1 MEKILSEQELTLKK
15 MILQATLLSN
25 LEFLKKAMPTI
36 YDAFKSF
43 QPIDTGVAIDDN
55 GNENLFNNGQF
66 VYSENPRDLAKNQ
79 VAIFLDNPIYSSYD
93 IKHSSDEHITFKHA
107 ALLKSIRNVRNA
119 DTGGKIPKPTNE
131 NRLDFICFLGGGLG
145 YQIEELLNNKNVLN
159 VFLFEPSPSSFYAL
173 LHCIEL
179 KPLFDKCMSQ
189 GGCFTITVGGDE
201 YAAVNQI
208 SGLLTQQGH
217 FNLSIIH
224 FFKHYDSELIS
235 KTMKSIK
242 EFGHRWH
249 AGWGFF
255 EDETIGVSHTLSNL
269 HAKFPILK
277 TPHFFKNSLKKAAVF
292 IVANGP
298 SLDLAIEFLKEN
310 QHCVIIISCGTALK
324 ALLVNNI
331 KPDIHVEMERTA
343 GLSNFVEVVE
353 RTKDI
358 TIKLSDLN
366 IVALNT
372 VYDGILKRFKTAYLL
387 TKMNDAGGLLIRR
400 LDKRNK
406 YSYPMYTNPTVT
418 NTGLAVAVELGFEKI
433 YLVGTDFGFV
443 SQEYHHSKD
452 SIYFDSNFE
461 YKEVIKENMQTN
473 MIVKGNFKEEVFT
486 TNIFDSS
493 KSSIE
498 LLLQSKPHVKAFNT
512 SDGAYIKNAIPK
524 HISDIKIKNKL
535 FNKEKKIA
543 ALLKTASSS
552 EQLFES
558 NIKSHIDDVKTKLKV
573 FLEQLLDLVP
583 PHFQT
588 REQLEKA
595 FSAQNKM
602 LLEMQREDEAVF
614 ILIQGTFKYF
624 QTYIMASSY
633 YYSDSGK
640 RCEFINAC
648 INAFSEHVNDI
659 YLEFV
664 KYYNKPA
671 KV

>member
-25 LEFLKKAMPTI
+25 LEFLKKAMPTM

-43 QPIDTGVAIDDN
+43 QPIGTGVAIDDN

-66 VYSENPRDLAKNQ
+66 AYSDNPRDLAKKQ
-79 VAIFLDNPIYSSYD
+79 VAVFLDNPIYSNYD

-131 NRLDFICFLGGGLG
+131 SRLDFICFLGGGLG
-145 YQIEELLNNKNVLN
+145 YQIEELLNTKNVLN
-159 VFLFEPSPSSFYAL
+159 VFLFEPNPSSFYAL

-189 GGCFTITVGGDE
+189 GGGFTITVGGDE

-208 SGLLTQQGH
+208 STLLTKQGH
-217 FNLSIIH
+217 FNLSLIY

-235 KTMKSIK
+235 KTIKSIK

-249 AGWGFF
+249 GGWGFF
-255 EDETIGVSHTLSNL
+255 EDETIGISHTLSNL

-277 TPHFFKNSLKKAAVF
+277 KAHSFKNTLKKSAVF
-292 IVANGP
+292 VVANGP
-298 SLDLAIEFLKEN
+298 SLDSAIVFLKEN
-310 QHCVIIISCGTALK
+310 QEKVIIISCGTALK
-324 ALLVNNI
+324 ALLINNI
-331 KPDIHVEMERTA
+331 RPDIHVEMERTA

-387 TKMNDAGGLLIRR
+387 TKTNDAGGLLIRC
-400 LDKRNK
+400 LDNRNK
-406 YSYPMYTNPTVT
+406 YSCPMYTNPTVT
-418 NTGLAVAVELGFEKI
+418 NTGLAVAAELGFEKI

-452 SIYFDSNFE
+452 SIYFDENFK
-461 YKEVIKENMQTN
+461 YKDVVKENMQTN
-473 MIVKGNFKEEVFT
+473 MVVKGNFKEEVFT

-493 KSSIE
+493 KSSVE
-498 LLLQSKPHVKAFNT
+498 LLLQSKPHIKAFNT
-512 SDGAYIKNAIPK
+512 SDGAFIKNSTPEY
-524 HISDIKIKNKL
+524 ISNIKIKNKL
-535 FNKEKKIA
+535 VNKEKKIA
-543 ALLKTASSS
+543 ALLKAASSR

-558 NIKSHIDDVKTKLKV
+558 SINSYIDDVKAKLKV
-573 FLEQLLDLVP
+573 LLEQLLELAP
-583 PHFQT
+583 PHFHT
-588 REQLEKA
+588 REQLAQA
-595 FSAQNKM
+595 FFEQNK
-602 LLEMQREDEAVF
+602 LLLKMQREDETAF
-614 ILIQGTFKYF
+614 ILVQGTFKYF

-633 YYSDSGK
+633 YYSDLDK
-640 RCEFINAC
+640 RAEFINAC
-648 INAFSEHVNDI
+648 INAFYEHVNDI
-659 YLEFV
+659 YIEFIE
-664 KYYNKPA
+664 YYNKPA